1 MDKLF
6 GQFKL
11 QNFLRQMFCGVV
23 FLLPFFIFPS
33 VTQLC
38 PCVPKFYAFLPQPG
52 DFDFAQLTALAVIAS
67 IVGTIIYHIEKNV
80 LSYPVQMF
88 FRLLSFNPPSEIYKF
103 RDIFCRDIR
112 KKIRDI
118 GYTPII
124 ARCVRPLAQCLFFL
138 IILGTIIYLLFD
150 PDCLSPFEQSTSLIV
165 ASCWIVLVCLL
176 TSALAGVWG
185 IVDDT
190 RKLWALEDR
199 EKETS
204 GDDDKAILKRVGT
217 WSDFIHCG
225 QSCAIAWILGSLL
238 CNASLGGCLSNDTV
252 YRHGIFLAVVL
263 LILEVFIDWHR
274 YQHVH
279 RILNPGTPGD

>member
-1 MDKLF
+1 MDKLI

-80 LSYPVQMF
+80 LSYPVQVC
-88 FRLLSFNPPSEIYKF
+88 FRLVSRSFPSWGKWILLLF
-103 RDIFCRDIR
+103 VSI
-112 KKIRDI
+112 
-118 GYTPII
+118 
-124 ARCVRPLAQCLFFL
+124 CLFFFRNSL
-138 IILGTIIYLLFD
+138 LPDIPSSYSSTVIIVMF
-150 PDCLSPFEQSTSLIV
+150 
-165 ASCWIVLVCLL
+165 VCML
-176 TSALAGVWG
+176 TSAFANKCG
-185 IVDDT
+185 IVSDT
-190 RKLWALEDR
+190 HRLWALEDS

-204 GDDDKAILKRVGT
+204 GTNDKAILKRVGT

-238 CNASLGGCLSNDTV
+238 CNVSLGGCLSNDTV
-252 YRHGIFLAVVL
+252 YHHGIFLAVVL